1 MLAAFYLKTVIVS
14 EVLFKHCELNI
25 LLTYLV
31 VFLTYS
37 LAELFLS
44 ICVELF
50 DSKILPSS
58 SWVMLREN
66 SHPLSLFDLL

>member
-1 MLAAFYLKTVIVS
+1 MLATFYLKTFIVS
-14 EVLFKHCELNI
+14 EVLFKHCELHI
-25 LLTYLV
+25 LSTYPV
-31 VFLTYS
+31 VFLTYI

-44 ICVELF
+44 IYVEHF
-50 DSKILPSS
+50 DSKILLSS